1 MTSPPQTAFRRLQ
14 RADLQ
19 CARAER
25 MQLCLSRVVKMAQ
38 GARKYTIANNRFL
51 RAWQV
56 IIAQAPHW
64 NTMNPVAKPL
74 PVNMLSVCGFVALLA
89 ENEDSA
95 IWISIKCG
103 VHSIILVEVNRAGC
117 TGDRYD
123 R

>member
-1 MTSPPQTAFRRLQ
+1 
-14 RADLQ
+14 
-19 CARAER
+19 
-25 MQLCLSRVVKMAQ
+25 
-38 GARKYTIANNRFL
+38 
-51 RAWQV
+51 
-56 IIAQAPHW
+56 
-64 NTMNPVAKPL
+64 MNPVAKPL